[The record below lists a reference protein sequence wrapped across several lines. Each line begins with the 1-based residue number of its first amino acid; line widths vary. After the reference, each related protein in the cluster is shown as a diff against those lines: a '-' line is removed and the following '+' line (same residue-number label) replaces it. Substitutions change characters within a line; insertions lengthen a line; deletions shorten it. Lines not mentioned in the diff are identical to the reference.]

1 MWLLEGKMAE
11 IMVRIDPKLYR
22 KYITVEN
29 GKQVLYVELKKALY
43 GTLRA
48 SLLFWKRLTQQLEE
62 WGYVI
67 NPYDWCVA
75 NKMINGKQCTIV
87 WHVDDLKISHVE
99 SIEVTNV
106 IEQLD
111 SIFGNE
117 APLTIRR
124 GKVHD
129 YLGMTLDYATPGK
142 VKVLMVDYIQKMI
155 DDLPADMDGTSVT
168 AAPLHLFE
176 VNGTNPV
183 KLDEEQGVMFHHNV
197 AKLLFLCKRARPDT
211 QTAVA
216 FLCTRVQAPDVDD
229 YKKLAR
235 VMKYLRGTVNMP
247 LVLEADNMRILK
259 WWVDASYAVHP
270 DMRSHT
276 GGTLSLGK
284 GSVYST
290 STRQK
295 LNTKSSTEAELVG
308 VSDVMSQILWTRY
321 FMEAQ
326 GYNID
331 DNILA
336 QDNQSSMLLENNG
349 RASSSKRTRHIN
361 IRYFFVTDR
370 IQNKELS
377 VKYCP
382 TGDMLADFF
391 TKPLQGALFKKFRDL
406 IMNID
411 P

>member
-1 MWLLEGKMAE
+1 
-11 IMVRIDPKLYR
+11 
-22 KYITVEN
+22 
-29 GKQVLYVELKKALY
+29 
-43 GTLRA
+43 
-48 SLLFWKRLTQQLEE
+48 
-62 WGYVI
+62 
-67 NPYDWCVA
+67 
-75 NKMINGKQCTIV
+75 
-87 WHVDDLKISHVE
+87 
-99 SIEVTNV
+99 
-106 IEQLD
+106 
-111 SIFGNE
+111 
-117 APLTIRR
+117 
-124 GKVHD
+124 
-129 YLGMTLDYATPGK
+129 
-142 VKVLMVDYIQKMI
+142 
-155 DDLPADMDGTSVT
+155 
-168 AAPLHLFE
+168 
-176 VNGTNPV
+176 
-183 KLDEEQGVMFHHNV
+183 
-197 AKLLFLCKRARPDT
+197 
-211 QTAVA
+211 
-216 FLCTRVQAPDVDD
+216 
-229 YKKLAR
+229 
-235 VMKYLRGTVNMP
+235 MP
-247 LVLEADNMRILK
+247 LVLEGDNMRILK

-308 VSDVMSQILWTRY
+308 MSDVMSQILWTRY

-326 GYNID
+326 GYCID
-331 DNILA
+331 DNVLA
-336 QDNQSSMLLENNG
+336 QDNQSSILLENNG
-349 RASSSKRTRHIN
+349 RASSRKRTRHIN